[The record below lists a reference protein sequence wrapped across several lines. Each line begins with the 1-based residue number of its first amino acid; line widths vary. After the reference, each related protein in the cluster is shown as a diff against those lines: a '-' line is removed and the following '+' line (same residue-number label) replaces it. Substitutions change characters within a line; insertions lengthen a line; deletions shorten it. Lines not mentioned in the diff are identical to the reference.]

1 VKTILKAKYYFH
13 LFLHNHN
20 QQLVNDAICDELKAE
35 LTKRAR
41 YHWAKATGLTAKY
54 E

>member
-1 VKTILKAKYYFH
+1 MKIILKARYYFH

-35 LTKRAR
+35 LSERAY
-41 YHWAKATGLTAKY
+41 YHWAKATGLTAKF

>member
-20 QQLVNDAICDELKAE
+20 QQLVNDAISDELKAE
-35 LTKRAR
+35 LSKRA
-41 YHWAKATGLTAKY
+41 YHHWVKATGLTAKF